1 MAFNPLHSSSA
12 PRHTTENRPASHV
25 NISVENLGK
34 KFNREWI
41 FRDLSFTFQ
50 SGQTYAI
57 TGPNGSG
64 KSTLLQILWG
74 QMPPSL
80 GKVKYTSANGEMP
93 SEEIYQQISVA
104 TPYLDLIDEFT
115 LSEQLRFHFR
125 LKSSRY
131 AMSEVEML
139 EKMNLLHARNKYI
152 SNLSSGMKQ
161 RVKLALAF
169 FSQAEVVFLDE
180 PGTNLDN
187 QAFEWYGEQLQNLP
201 DNALVFIASNQAIE
215 YPANAQKL
223 DIMRFK

>member
-1 MAFNPLHSSSA
+1 
-12 PRHTTENRPASHV
+12 
-25 NISVENLGK
+25 
-34 KFNREWI
+34 
-41 FRDLSFTFQ
+41 
-50 SGQTYAI
+50 
-57 TGPNGSG
+57 
-64 KSTLLQILWG
+64 
-74 QMPPSL
+74 MPPSL

-93 SEEIYQQISVA
+93 SEEIYQHISVA

-139 EKMNLLHARNKYI
+139 EKMNLLHARHKYI
-152 SNLSSGMKQ
+152 ANLSSGMKQ

-201 DNALVFIASNQAIE
+201 DNALVFIASNQTIE